1 MIAPLTRARETI
13 AQSGRLLLFYV
24 VLNSVVLFLFG
35 ALWLVRAVV
44 RPLEALARTTEKL
57 AAGEIE
63 GLPPLAG
70 TNEIQR
76 LHAATGALVTS
87 LKARREKLLEAERL
101 AALGVFAS
109 GIAHEVGNPLAAVIG
124 YIEILARGGRADGER
139 DEWYARSLTE
149 LRRIDRFLRDLLEYA
164 RPRATAPRAVDVA
177 SVVEEALR
185 SFEGQ
190 PRAEGVDFTRDPRE
204 AREHRALAEPERL
217 RDVVVNLV
225 TNALDAL
232 ADVTRQRRVA
242 VRISH
247 DGAGQV
253 VLEVSDNGPGIPADV
268 RARIFEPFFSTKG
281 PGKGTGLGLAIVK
294 ASVAAWGG
302 RVEVDDA
309 PGGGTRVRVFLNAD
323 LDGQRRDAIR

>member
-1 MIAPLTRARETI
+1 MRSLGLRGRLTLALALLMAVTVFLMTLVVPPLFERQVVRDHAAQAGLVTRAVAAGLAHVKDSDEFLGRVRTMLPEFSFALSPGVDPGRVEAAIRETPDAVEATRSARLQSGGHATLTVIAPLTRARETI

-124 YIEILARGGRADGER
+124 YIEILARGGRTDGER
-139 DEWYARSLTE
+139 DEWHARSLTE
-149 LRRIDRFLRDLLEYA
+149 LRRIEC
-164 RPRATAPRAVDVA
+164 
-177 SVVEEALR
+177 
-185 SFEGQ
+185 
-190 PRAEGVDFTRDPRE
+190 
-204 AREHRALAEPERL
+204 
-217 RDVVVNLV
+217 LV
-225 TNALDAL
+225 PLPANTGS
-232 ADVTRQRRVA
+232 RVA
-242 VRISH
+242 PPPTECRRHTRIR
-247 DGAGQV
+247 
-253 VLEVSDNGPGIPADV
+253 
-268 RARIFEPFFSTKG
+268 RAR
-281 PGKGTGLGLAIVK
+281 
-294 ASVAAWGG
+294 
-302 RVEVDDA
+302 
-309 PGGGTRVRVFLNAD
+309 
-323 LDGQRRDAIR
+323 